1 MYYSCKYFIS
11 QCLTCHRL
19 NFKHHCWIKFNLE
32 IAFWRF
38 RIQILPSSQWSF
50 SSRNMV
56 CKYPTENIGMVQK
69 SLSWTKFFTP
79 THF

>member
-1 MYYSCKYFIS
+1 
-11 QCLTCHRL
+11 
-19 NFKHHCWIKFNLE
+19 LE

-38 RIQILPSSQWSF
+38 RIRILPSSQWSF